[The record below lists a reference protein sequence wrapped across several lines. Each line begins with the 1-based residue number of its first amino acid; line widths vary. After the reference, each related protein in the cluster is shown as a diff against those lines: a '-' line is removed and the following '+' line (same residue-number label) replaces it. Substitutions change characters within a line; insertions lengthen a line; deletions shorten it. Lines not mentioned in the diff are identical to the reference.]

1 MMDEEIIKALELC
14 IQNGDCDNCPLYECS
29 KFSDCLKAILDFVIA
44 QGAEIER
51 LQKEYDIMRFTTAK
65 RWVKEA
71 KSEARKEIA
80 DKITEVFERYKHLH
94 EHANKARND
103 VIETF
108 DLREIEMQSVWDVMT
123 LEKNDM
129 AEYEEMGRLQNNI
142 ETIAQD
148 RLLTE
153 LEKDFK
159 KLRVVEEWQNV

>member
-1 MMDEEIIKALELC
+1 MTYEAIIKALELC

-44 QGAEIER
+44 QRAEIAR
-51 LQKEYDIMRFTTAK
+51 LKDLCECIKVGKEIAIS
-65 RWVKEA
+65 EA
-71 KSEARKEIA
+71 KKEFA

-108 DLREIEMQSVWDVMT
+108 DLTEIEMQSVWDVMT

-129 AEYEEMGRLQNNI
+129 AKYEEMGRLQNNI

-153 LEKDFK
+153 LENDFK
-159 KLRVVEEWQNV
+159 LLVKEMAGD